1 MAGADLV
8 VDTNILIYITGGN
21 KQIAE
26 ATRGK
31 NLIISFVTEM
41 ELRSWPSLTQ
51 ESNLLIQKLLSQC
64 RIISLNDEIKEKAIE
79 IRKKTKLKLPDSIV
93 CSTAIYLGQPLLSAD
108 QELRKVSEL
117 DLFLIDI

>member
-1 MAGADLV
+1 MNGFDLV
-8 VDTNILIYITGGN
+8 VDTNILIYILAGN
-21 KQIAE
+21 QQIAE

-31 NLIISFVTEM
+31 KLIVSFITEM

-51 ESNLLIQKLLSQC
+51 ESSQTIKRLLSQC
-64 RIISLNDEIKEKAIE
+64 RIIPLNDEIKELAIE

-108 QELRKVSEL
+108 RALKKVTSL
-117 DLFLIDI
+117 DLFLIDV

>member
-1 MAGADLV
+1 MNGADLV

-41 ELRSWPSLTQ
+41 ELRSWPALTQ
-51 ESNLLIQKLLSQC
+51 ESTSLIQKLLSQC
-64 RIISLNDEIKEKAIE
+64 RIVSLNDEIKEKAIE
-79 IRKKTKLKLPDSIV
+79 IRKKTKLKLPIQL
-93 CSTAIYLGQPLLSAD
+93 CAQLLS
-108 QELRKVSEL
+108 
-117 DLFLIDI
+117 I